1 MACLIRLDNGQIF
14 NISNKIDIIGRGSSA
29 SIFLDEDGVSRNHA
43 EIFMMSGCAEVIDLN
58 SRNGIQVN
66 GEKVRKS
73 FLNDGDKLNIG
84 SVDLVFSKETVAS
97 NQTISIASSVTKKED
112 TNLSQIHSS
121 ASGRFELQQI
131 KPEESLL
138 RINSI
143 SQNQVYLELLFSA
156 SLELSNVQSKER
168 FKKVVYSYI
177 QKNLT
182 PTVCYMK
189 FSNEILC
196 ETPSDA
202 SQKAS
207 QEILNAT
214 LNSGVAYLRK
224 QSNSMQDGTSAISC
238 PILDDEKNIHG
249 IVYLESSERNYEIE
263 DIMFVRAICALAAG
277 IKGQASKVKTLPG
290 ISSQFHPEELL
301 ILGSSD
307 AVVHLKTR
315 IEELANENS
324 IMISG
329 PPGTD
334 RRVIGN
340 NIHCMSNRSD
350 KPYVFVDCSTLNQ
363 AVLHESL
370 FGRAGISTGKFGM
383 AQGGTLFLNRIC
395 CIDKEIQ
402 ELIHLY
408 IQSRSIIP
416 LGQSE
421 PQKID
426 VDVILGIRGR
436 PEDAVKRGVLCD
448 NLLGDMKGKRI
459 HIPYLR
465 ERQEDIL
472 EIADHYFKR
481 FTKKYRKTGMVL
493 SEKSK
498 ETLNKYPWPGNDREL
513 DLVMERAVLCCDH
526 QELTPEYLTLPGVK

>member
-14 NISNKIDIIGRGSSA
+14 NISNKIDIIGRGSNA
-29 SIFLDEDGVSRNHA
+29 SIFLDDDGVSRNHA
-43 EIFMMSGCAEVIDLN
+43 EIFMMSGCVEVIDLN
-58 SRNGIQVN
+58 SRNGISVN
-66 GEKVRKS
+66 GENVRKS

-84 SVDLVFSKETVAS
+84 SVDLVFSKETVNA
-97 NQTISIASSVTKKED
+97 NQTLNITSSASSKKED
-112 TNLSQIHSS
+112 TVPPIHSS
-121 ASGRFELQQI
+121 TSGRFELQQI
-131 KPEESLL
+131 KPQESLL
-138 RINSI
+138 RFNSI
-143 SQNQVYLELLFSA
+143 SHNQLYLELLYKAALDLNDIESTD
-156 SLELSNVQSKER
+156 R
-168 FKKVVYSYI
+168 FKIVVYEYI

-182 PTVCYMK
+182 PTLCYVK
-189 FSNEILC
+189 FRDRVLA

-207 QEILNAT
+207 KEILDAT
-214 LNSGVAYLRK
+214 LTSGVAYLRK
-224 QSNSMQDGTSAISC
+224 RSNSMKDGTSAVSC
-238 PILDDEKNIHG
+238 PILDDDRNVHG

-277 IKGQASKVKTLPG
+277 VKGKAAKAKTLPG
-290 ISSQFHPEELL
+290 ITSQFHPEELL

-307 AVVHLKTR
+307 AVVQLKTR
-315 IEELANENS
+315 IDELSNEKS

-340 NIHCMSNRSD
+340 NIHCMSKKSD
-350 KPYVFVDCSTLNQ
+350 KPYVFVDCSALNP

-370 FGRAGISTGKFGM
+370 FGRAGISNGKFGQ
-383 AQGGTLFLNRIC
+383 AKGGTLFLNRIC

-408 IQSRSIIP
+408 IQSGSIIP
-416 LGQSE
+416 LGQTE

-426 VDVILGIRGR
+426 VDLILGIRGR
-436 PEDAVKRGVLCD
+436 PEDAVKRDVLCS

-459 HIPYLR
+459 HIPYLK
-465 ERQEDIL
+465 ERKEDVL
-472 EIADHYFKR
+472 EIAEHYFKR
-481 FTKKYRKTGMVL
+481 FTKKYRKTGMTL

-498 ETLNKYPWPGNDREL
+498 EILVEYPWPGNDREL

-526 QELTPEYLTLPGVK
+526 KELTPEYLTLPGMK